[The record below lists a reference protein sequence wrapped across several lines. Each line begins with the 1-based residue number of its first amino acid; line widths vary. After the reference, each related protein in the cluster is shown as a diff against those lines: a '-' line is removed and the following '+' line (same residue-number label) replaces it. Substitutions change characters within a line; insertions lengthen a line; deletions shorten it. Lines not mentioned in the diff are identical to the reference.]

1 MSYFDYLQH
10 RLFYREQGEG
20 PLLLILPG
28 NTASSICHQG
38 ELDHFSQHFRAVS
51 LDFLGTGA
59 SDRIPVWPEDW
70 WETGADQ
77 VEALIAHLGYE
88 DGLLLG
94 TSGGAV
100 IALLAAILYPE
111 RVRAVVADSTVERF
125 SPEMLQRNV
134 IEGRSQRSPG
144 QIQFWSFA
152 HGADWEQVIEADTAV
167 LRHLVE
173 HGGNWFGGRLDEI
186 QCPALLTTSLRD
198 EFFPDVSTQVT
209 SMALQ
214 IPDCSVFL
222 ANQGGHPLMW
232 TRAPLFRQVVDSFLA
247 GL

>member
-1 MSYFDYLQH
+1 MPYFDYLQH
-10 RLFYREQGEG
+10 RLFYRQKGEG

-28 NTASSICHQG
+28 NTASSVCHQG
-38 ELDHFSQHFRAVS
+38 ELDHFGQRYCAVS

-59 SDRIPVWPEDW
+59 SDRIQVWPEDW
-70 WETGADQ
+70 WETGAAQ

-88 DGLLLG
+88 VALLLG

-111 RVRAVVADSTVERF
+111 RVRGVVADSTVERF
-125 SPEMLQRNV
+125 SPEMLQQNV
-134 IEGRSQRSPG
+134 VEGRSPRTPD
-144 QIQFWSFA
+144 QIRFWSFA

-167 LRHLVE
+167 LRHLAE
-173 HGGNWFGGRLDEI
+173 AGGDWFQGRLGEI
-186 QCPALLTTSLRD
+186 QCPVLLTASLRD
-198 EFFPDVSTQVT
+198 EFFPDVAAQV
-209 SMALQ
+209 SSIALQ
-214 IPDCSVFL
+214 IPDCSIFL

-232 TRAPLFRQVVDSFLA
+232 TRAALFRRVVDSFLA